1 MKRRTAL
8 IVSVVLALSGV
19 SGVVGWRRWY
29 SRAPYGP
36 GALHAQATLQ
46 LVNQAA
52 ADAALR
58 PVNTEIAGSGDQIF
72 LGRVAWTQPPRPR
85 KVNSFRIVL
94 LDKRTHLMPGF
105 IAVTSARPDD
115 VGTGADGSLNVAQ
128 KRYPWLQ
135 GIGAPEINGSYWSSG
150 SAIFVSTLGASPVTF
165 QTVLHP
171 AHPETP
177 LENAGPTA
185 PATAAD
191 LMIALICVGPESQVY
206 WAQRLLN

>member
-1 MKRRTAL
+1 MTRRTAL
-8 IVSVVLALSGV
+8 IVGAVLVLFGV
-19 SGVVGWRRWY
+19 SGVAGWRWWHG
-29 SRAPYGP
+29 RAPYGSEVL
-36 GALHAQATLQ
+36 GARATLQ
-46 LVNQAA
+46 LVDQAT

-58 PVNTEIAGSGDQIF
+58 PVNAEVAGSGDQIF

-85 KVNSFRIVL
+85 KDNSFRIVL
-94 LDKRTHLMPGF
+94 LDKRTRLMPGF

-115 VGTGADGSLNVAQ
+115 VGTGSDGSLDIAE

-135 GIGAPEINGSYWSSG
+135 GIGDREINGSYSSSG
-150 SAIFVSTLGASPVTF
+150 SAVFVTAVEASPVTF

-171 AHPETP
+171 AHPETSA
-177 LENAGPTA
+177 ENVGPTA

-191 LMIALICVGPESQVY
+191 LMIALISVGPESQVY